1 MSNYKMYFGFS
12 TMTWAW
18 LFLVGTTLLAW
29 WFGFID
35 AQNIHLATT
44 GVIIAGATKIWIIGH
59 QFMELH
65 RAPPVLYYSF
75 VTWALGI
82 AIVLLTILTIS

>member
-82 AIVLLTILTIS
+82 TIVLLAILTIS

>member
-18 LFLVGTTLLAW
+18 FFLVGTTLLAW

-35 AQNIHLATT
+35 AENIHLATT
-44 GVIIAGATKIWIIGH
+44 GVIIAGATKIWIIGY

-65 RAPPVLYYSF
+65 RAPSILYYSF
-75 VTWALGI
+75 LSWTVGI
-82 AIVLLTILTIS
+82 AIVLLTILTML

>member
-18 LFLVGTTLLAW
+18 FFLVGTTFLAW

-35 AQNIHLATT
+35 GENIHLAST
-44 GVIIAGATKIWIIGH
+44 GVIIAGAAKTWIIGY

-65 RAPPVLYYSF
+65 RAPSFLYYSF
-75 VTWALGI
+75 LAWCMGI
-82 AIVLLTILTIS
+82 AIVLLSILIVF

>member
-1 MSNYKMYFGFS
+1 MSNYKIYFGFS

-18 LFLVGTTLLAW
+18 FFLVGATLLAW
-29 WFGFID
+29 WFGFIGD
-35 AQNIHLATT
+35 ENIHWATA
-44 GVIIAGATKIWIIGH
+44 GVIIAGATKIWIIGY

-75 VTWALGI
+75 LTWALGI
-82 AIVLLTILTIS
+82 SIVLITILVVL